1 MMKTEIIDINSA
13 GEFDSFVE
21 KHPNGHFMQS
31 SLWGRVKDDWGWF
44 GIICRADSGEI
55 KGAMAVL
62 IRKISKLPYRML
74 YAPRGPVCD
83 LHDKETFDCLIEA
96 AKSEG
101 KKYNAYALKIDK
113 DADTNDEEYR
123 GIVTSAG
130 FKINPV
136 TDAFKG
142 FQCARV
148 IRIDLEGKSEDE
160 VFASF
165 DSGHRRKVRVALK
178 NNVEIGI
185 YGSEKAELFYDM
197 MKETTERDG
206 FELRSAAYFA
216 KILDSFGDRARL
228 YIAYYTPEGGE
239 KTAIAG
245 AISLVYGDKLWY
257 FYGASRNIHRNVM
270 PNYLLQWEMIKWA
283 IECGCRIY
291 DFRGVTRFDE
301 DDGLYRFKIKFGAY
315 KEEFMGEME
324 LVLKPAAALIVD
336 KTQELIKK
344 MR

>member
-1 MMKTEIIDINSA
+1 MKTEIIGIDSA
-13 GEFDSFVE
+13 SEFDKFVASH
-21 KHPNGHFMQS
+21 KSGHFMQT
-31 SLWGRVKDDWGWF
+31 SLWGKVKDDWGWF
-44 GIICRADSGEI
+44 GIICRGDGGEI
-55 KGAMAVL
+55 IGTMAVL
-62 IRKISKLPYRML
+62 VRKISKLPYHML

-83 LHDKETFDCLIEA
+83 LHDSEVFGALISA
-96 AKSEG
+96 AREEG

-113 DADTNDEEYR
+113 DADTNDGEYR
-123 GIVTSAG
+123 KIVTDAG

-136 TDAFKG
+136 TDYFKG

-148 IRIDLEGKSEDE
+148 IRINLEGKTEEE

-178 NNVEIGI
+178 NNVEIEKC
-185 YGSEKAELFYDM
+185 GSEKAELFYDM

-216 KILDSFGDRARL
+216 KILDTFGENACL

-239 KTAIAG
+239 RTPIAG
-245 AISLVYGDKLWY
+245 AISVEYGDKFWY

-270 PNYLLQWEMIKWA
+270 PNYLVQWEMIRDA
-283 IECGCRIY
+283 VRDGCALY

-324 LVLKPAAALIVD
+324 LVLKPAAARIVD
-336 KTQELIKK
+336 KTQEIIKK
-344 MR
+344 LR